1 VSDGVRGVLFRAPD
15 TLEPGRPELRP
26 LLATLRTLN
35 AELSLLEPWLAASSG
50 IDEGVC
56 REDGYHVRILH
67 NERGR
72 LAIVLAPNRRADA
85 ADAARLA
92 ADGAFGRSVKPLSRV
107 QAQTPLAFIDP
118 GATSGMDAYAITPSG
133 LRPVSR
139 RRVAGG
145 VEVTLENMPSFALVA
160 LTQEPLVVNY
170 LTRRLASGRGSPT
183 FQERLSNR
191 GR

>member
-1 VSDGVRGVLFRAPD
+1 V
-15 TLEPGRPELRP
+15 
-26 LLATLRTLN
+26 
-35 AELSLLEPWLAASSG
+35 
-50 IDEGVC
+50 
-56 REDGYHVRILH
+56 LH

-72 LAIVLAPNRRADA
+72 LAIVMAPSRRVA
-85 ADAARLA
+85 AASSTTVRVES
-92 ADGAFGRSVKPLSRV
+92 AFGRSTKPLSRV
-107 QAQTPLAFIDP
+107 ATNTPLSFIDP
-118 GATSGMDAYAITPSG
+118 GATNGMEAYAITPSG

-183 FQERLSNR
+183 FQERLSKDER
-191 GR
+191 